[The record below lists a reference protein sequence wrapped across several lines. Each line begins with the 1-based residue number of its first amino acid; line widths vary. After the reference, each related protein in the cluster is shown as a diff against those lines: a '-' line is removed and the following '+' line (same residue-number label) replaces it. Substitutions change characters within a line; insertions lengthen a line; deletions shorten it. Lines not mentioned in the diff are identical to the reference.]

1 MQYWLLQPSCPFICL
16 NLHSQK
22 IAYNNTRMISHKRE
36 IKSFFYSQY
45 FSDGLRI
52 STGIL
57 VPPLLLMQLGHFDLG
72 LTLALGALCI
82 CAIDSPGPVQHKRN
96 AMAIGNGLLFAV
108 ALITGFARLNVY
120 TLGLEITLFC
130 FLFSMLAVYGNR
142 AASVGT
148 SALLVMIFMM
158 DKQVPPAELPVFCAT
173 ILAGGLWYMV
183 FSLVFFGIRPYRAA
197 QQTLGENVADVARF
211 LRIKADFYMP
221 GTDIDENYRRLVLQQ
236 ISVSNH
242 QDAVREMLFKSRL
255 MVKEST
261 GASRILVLT
270 FIDLVDMFEQ
280 IMATH
285 YDYQHIRDKFQ
296 HTGVLNDIADY
307 LRILAEDLDNI
318 GYAVLANTRP
328 EKLNHLNERL
338 EQLKLKIDE
347 VGADDKG
354 TSNLVLKKI
363 LINLRDVT
371 KSISNIYKYYHS
383 KASDMLLNDTREVEY
398 SKFVTHQDFAPH
410 IFWDNISFNS
420 ATFKH
425 ALRVA
430 LVCLVG
436 FITAKYIALGGH
448 SYWVLLTIIV
458 ILKPGFSLSKQRN
471 YQRLI
476 GTIAGGVIGIL
487 ILNFIPN
494 NTVQFVCLVV
504 FMIGTYSFLRLN
516 YVVSVIF
523 MTPYVL
529 ILFKFLGVGLLN
541 VAQERIIDTAIG
553 STIAFI
559 ASYLIFPTWE
569 SELIQENFKSVI
581 TANINYLQKV
591 SESIAGKMVGI
602 TEYKLA
608 RKDVYVNSANLSAT
622 FERMTSEPKSKQKHI
637 KDIHKFVVLNHI
649 LSSYTANIASALIRT
664 GPQQP
669 HADTLK
675 LVKRSI
681 AVLKETNKKLSG
693 ESITPPAPKPAD
705 TVKAVEVAVAPLTP
719 DDVLMKEQLGFINK
733 ITVDIA
739 KVTDEILR

>member
-1 MQYWLLQPSCPFICL
+1 MLMF
-16 NLHSQK
+16 
-22 IAYNNTRMISHKRE
+22 SHKRE

-52 STGIL
+52 SAGIL
-57 VPPLLLMQLGHFDLG
+57 IPSLVAMKFGDFELG
-72 LTLALGALCI
+72 LTMSLGALCI

-96 AMAIGNGLLFAV
+96 AMAIGNLLLLV
-108 ALITGFARLNVY
+108 VSLITGYARLNVY
-120 TLGLEITLFC
+120 TLGLEITVFS
-130 FLFSMLAVYGNR
+130 FLFSMLIVYGNR

-158 DKQVPPAELPVFCAT
+158 DKAIPPPELPVFCAT
-173 ILAGGLWYMV
+173 ILAGGLWYMI
-183 FSLVFFGIRPYRAA
+183 FSLTFFGIRPYRAA

-211 LRIKADFYMP
+211 LRLKADFYRP
-221 GTDIDENYRRLVLQQ
+221 ETDIDDNYRRLVLQQ

-285 YDYQHIRDKFQ
+285 YDYRHIREKYA
-296 HTGVLNDIADY
+296 HTGILNEIADF
-307 LRILAEDLDNI
+307 LHAVADDLDNI
-318 GYAVLANTRP
+318 GFAVLANTRP
-328 EKLNHLNERL
+328 EKLSNLNHRL
-338 EQLKLKIDE
+338 ELLKLKIDE
-347 VGADDKG
+347 IGARDKES
-354 TSNLVLKKI
+354 SNLVLKKI
-363 LINLRDVT
+363 LINLRDVA
-371 KSISNIYKYYHS
+371 KGISNIYKYYHS
-383 KASDMLLNDTREVEY
+383 KASDMLLNDTRDVEY

-410 IFWDNISFNS
+410 IFWDNFSLDS

-425 ALRVA
+425 ALRVS
-430 LVCLVG
+430 LVCFIG
-436 FITAKYIALGGH
+436 YITAKNVSLGGH

-471 YQRLI
+471 YQRLV
-476 GTIAGGVIGIL
+476 GTIVGGAIGIL
-487 ILNFIPN
+487 ILTFIPN
-494 NTVQFVCLVV
+494 TTVQFVCFVV

-523 MTPYVL
+523 MTPFVL

-541 VAQERIIDTAIG
+541 VAQERIIDTTIG
-553 STIAFI
+553 SSIAFI

-569 SELIQENFKSVI
+569 FQQIQHDLKAVI
-581 TANINYLQKV
+581 TANINYLRKV
-591 SESIAGKMVGI
+591 SESIAGKPVLI
-602 TEYKLA
+602 TDYKLA
-608 RKDVYVNSANLSAT
+608 RKDVFVNSANLSAT
-622 FERMTSEPKSKQKHI
+622 FERMTSEPKSKQHNI

-649 LSSYTANIASALIRT
+649 LASYTANIASALIKT

-693 ESITPPAPKPAD
+693 EVITPVVEPTE
-705 TVKAVEVAVAPLTP
+705 TVKAVDVTPAPLTAE
-719 DDVLMKEQLGFINK
+719 DVLMKEQLGFINK

-739 KVTDEILR
+739 KVTENILR

>member
-1 MQYWLLQPSCPFICL
+1 M
-16 NLHSQK
+16 N
-22 IAYNNTRMISHKRE
+22 SHQRE

-52 STGIL
+52 SAGIL
-57 VPPLLLMQLGHFDLG
+57 TPSLVAMEFGDFELG
-72 LTLALGALCI
+72 LTMSLGALCI

-96 AMAIGNGLLFAV
+96 AMAIGNLLLLLV
-108 ALITGFARLNVY
+108 SLITGYARLNVY
-120 TLGLEITLFC
+120 TLGLEITIFS
-130 FLFSMLAVYGNR
+130 FLFSMLTVYGNR

-158 DKQVPPAELPVFCAT
+158 DKAIPPPDLPIFCAT
-173 ILAGGLWYMV
+173 ILMGGLWYMI
-183 FSLVFFGIRPYRAA
+183 FSLIFFGIRPYRAA

-211 LRIKADFYMP
+211 LRLKADFYRP
-221 GTDIDENYRRLVLQQ
+221 ETDIDDNYRRLVLQQ

-285 YDYQHIRDKFQ
+285 YDYRHIREKYAS
-296 HTGVLNDIADY
+296 TGVLNEIADF
-307 LRILAEDLDNI
+307 LHTLAEDLDNI
-318 GYAVLANTRP
+318 GFAVLANTRP
-328 EKLNHLNERL
+328 EKLSNLNQKL
-338 EQLKLKIDE
+338 ELLKQKIDE
-347 VGADDKG
+347 VGAGDKES
-354 TSNLVLKKI
+354 SNLVLKKI
-363 LINLRDVT
+363 LINLRDVS
-371 KSISNIYKYYHS
+371 KGVSNIYKYYHS

-410 IFWDNISFNS
+410 IFWDNISLDS

-425 ALRVA
+425 ALRVS

-436 FITAKYIALGGH
+436 FITAKNVSLGGH

-476 GTIAGGVIGIL
+476 GTIAGGAIGIL
-487 ILNFIPN
+487 ILTFVPN
-494 NTVQFVCLVV
+494 PTVQFVCLVV

-516 YVVSVIF
+516 YIVSVIF
-523 MTPYVL
+523 MTPFVL

-553 STIAFI
+553 SSIAFI

-569 SELIQENFKSVI
+569 FQQIQNDLKAVI

-591 SESIAGKMVGI
+591 SESIAGKPVLL
-602 TEYKLA
+602 TDYKLA
-608 RKDVYVNSANLSAT
+608 RKDVFVNSANLSAT
-622 FERMTSEPKSKQKHI
+622 FERMTSEPKSKQRNI

-649 LSSYTANIASALIRT
+649 LASYTANIASALIRT
-664 GPQQP
+664 GPQLP

-693 ESITPPAPKPAD
+693 EIIEPPAKPAD
-705 TVKAVEVAVAPLTP
+705 VVKTAEVPSAPLSA

-739 KVTDEILR
+739 KVTENVLR